1 MKNYYNNYLRSYNNR
16 KMKQEKALRELA
28 QS

>member
-1 MKNYYNNYLRSYNNR
+1 MRNYYNNYLRSYNNR
-16 KMKQEKALRELA
+16 KMKQEKAMRELA